1 MRPSA
6 APGKALIVK
15 LEIEHLS
22 KRYPNGVQALD
33 DVSLSIAPGMFGLLG
48 RNGAGKSTLM
58 RILATLQEADSGSV
72 SLGDMDVLRDKD
84 RVRACLGY
92 LPQEFGVYPK
102 VTALDLLDHL
112 ARLKGLVDGRRRREV
127 VTALLQRTNL
137 FEARHRRLGG
147 FSGGMKQ
154 RFGIAQA
161 LIGNPK
167 LIIVDEPTAGLDPE
181 ERARFHGLLAEIGEE
196 VVVILS
202 THIVSDVSDL
212 CQRLAILHAGRV
224 LHVGDPLALTARLD
238 GRLWQ
243 RLVDKADADAVARGL
258 SVVSTRRLA
267 GKLLLRVHADEK
279 PDAGFEPIAPDLED
293 FYFFAIRFD
302 AAQPGAAGSPAAAPG
317 GVAA

>member
-1 MRPSA
+1 M
-6 APGKALIVK
+6 K
-15 LEIEHLS
+15 LEIEKLS

-58 RILATLQEADSGSV
+58 RILATLQEADAGSV
-72 SLGDMDVLRDKD
+72 RLGDIDVLRDKD
-84 RVRACLGY
+84 RVRRHLGY
-92 LPQEFGVYPK
+92 LPQEFGLYPK

-112 ARLKGLVDGRRRREV
+112 ARLKGIVDGQRRREV

-137 FEARHRRLGG
+137 YDARNRRLGG

-161 LIGNPK
+161 LLGEPK

-212 CQRLAILHAGRV
+212 CQHMAILHAGRV
-224 LHVGDPLALTARLD
+224 LHVGDPLALTAQLE
-238 GRLWQ
+238 GKLWQ
-243 RLVDKADADAVARGL
+243 RLVDKSDAEATARGL

-267 GKLLLRVHADEK
+267 GKLLLRVHAADR
-279 PDAGFEPIAPDLED
+279 PDAGFELVAPDLED
-293 FYFFAIRFD
+293 FYFFAIKF
-302 AAQPGAAGSPAAAPG
+302 GAGASRQEPAAKE
-317 GVAA
+317 AAA

>member
-1 MRPSA
+1 
-6 APGKALIVK
+6 VK

-22 KRYPNGVQALD
+22 KRYPNGVRALD
-33 DVSLSIAPGMFGLLG
+33 DVSLSIEPGMFGLLG

-72 SLGDMDVLRDKD
+72 RLGDLDVLRHKE
-84 RVRACLGY
+84 RVRECLGY

-102 VTALDLLDHL
+102 VTAIDLLDHL
-112 ARLKGLVDGRRRREV
+112 ARLKGLVDGRRRRDV
-127 VTALLQRTNL
+127 VNELLQRTNL

-161 LIGNPK
+161 LIGDPK

-181 ERARFHGLLAEIGEE
+181 ERARFHGLLAEIGEQ

-202 THIVSDVSDL
+202 THIVGDVSDL
-212 CQRLAILHAGRV
+212 CQRMAILHSGRV
-224 LHVGDPLALTARLD
+224 LHVGDPLALTARLE

-243 RLVDKADADAVARGL
+243 RLVDKADVEASARGL

-267 GKLLLRVHADEK
+267 GKLLLRVHADER

-293 FYFFAIRFD
+293 FYFFAIKFD
-302 AAQPGAAGSPAAAPG
+302 GAPAAPEREAATASG
-317 GVAA
+317 GGA

>member
-1 MRPSA
+1 LRPLEA
-6 APGKALIVK
+6 APGKAFIVN

-112 ARLKGLVDGRRRREV
+112 ARLKGLVDARRRREV

-202 THIVSDVSDL
+202 THIVGDVSDL

-224 LHVGDPLALTARLD
+224 LHVGDPLALTARLE

-243 RLVDKADADAVARGL
+243 RLVDKADVEASARGL

-267 GKLLLRVHADEK
+267 GKLLLRVHADDR

-293 FYFFAIRFD
+293 FYFFAIKFD
-302 AAQPGAAGSPAAAPG
+302 GAPPGAAGAAAG

>member
-1 MRPSA
+1 
-6 APGKALIVK
+6 VN

-72 SLGDMDVLRDKD
+72 RLGDLDVLRDKD
-84 RVRACLGY
+84 SVRACLGY

-127 VTALLQRTNL
+127 VTALLERTNL
-137 FEARHRRLGG
+137 YEARHRRLGG

-161 LIGNPK
+161 LIGNPR

-181 ERARFHGLLAEIGEE
+181 ERARFHGLLAEIGEQ

-212 CQRLAILHAGRV
+212 CQRMAILHAGRV
-224 LHVGDPLALTARLD
+224 LHVGDPLALTSRLE

-243 RLVDKADADAVARGL
+243 RLMDKADVEASSRGL

-267 GKLLLRVHADEK
+267 GKVLLRVHADQK
-279 PDAGFEPIAPDLED
+279 PEAGFEPIAPDLED
-293 FYFFAIRFD
+293 FYFFAIKFDGAPPGAPGSD
-302 AAQPGAAGSPAAAPG
+302 AAATG
-317 GVAA
+317 GVVA